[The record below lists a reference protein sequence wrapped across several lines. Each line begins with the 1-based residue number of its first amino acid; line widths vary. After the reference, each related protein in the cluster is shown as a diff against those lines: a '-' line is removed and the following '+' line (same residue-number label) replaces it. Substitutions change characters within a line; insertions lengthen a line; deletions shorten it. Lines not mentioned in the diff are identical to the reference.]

1 MENQYPSGQYEGR
14 SEDRTAR
21 RLAKALGW
29 FSIGLGAAQVLA
41 PGRLAQLIGIRDKS
55 GTRTLMRLMGVREIG
70 HGVAILMKPH
80 SSGRVWARVG
90 GDVLDTAVLGSAM
103 TSRHNDRGRL
113 GGAIAAVLG
122 VTALDLYDS
131 VRLSNGRLRRNGRSI
146 ISRALHQPIRV
157 TKTIT
162 IRRPVEEVYGFWHD
176 FQNLPRFMSHVESV
190 DVIGDDRSH
199 WRVKGPTGAAVEW
212 DAELVGD
219 EPNERI
225 AWQSLEGSDI
235 QHSGSVRFNP
245 APGDRG
251 TEVRV
256 DLRYEA
262 PAGKAG
268 VALAKLFG
276 EEPALQVQD
285 DLHALKQVMETG
297 EVTRSE
303 STMRG
308 RYVQHPAQRPEKEA
322 KG

>member
-1 MENQYPSGQYEGR
+1 MENQHPSGQYEGR
-14 SEDRTAR
+14 SEERTAR

-41 PGRLAQLIGIRDKS
+41 PGRLAQLIGIRNRS
-55 GTRTLMRLMGVREIG
+55 GTRTLMRVMGVREIG
-70 HGVAILMKPH
+70 HGVAILMNPH

-146 ISRALHQPIRV
+146 ISRALHKPIRV

-176 FQNLPRFMSHVESV
+176 LQNLPRFMSHVEAV
-190 DVIGDDRSH
+190 DVIGDGRSH
-199 WRVKGPTGAAVEW
+199 WRVKGPTGATVEW

-225 AWQSLEGSDI
+225 AWQSLEGSDV

-256 DLRYEA
+256 ELRYEA